1 MMLQNNPILK
11 SKIRQLWDKFW
22 AGGIANPLT
31 AIEQITYLLFIKRL
45 DDLDLKQQAD
55 ADFTD
60 ETFTSRFLGTWVPPE
75 YRFTSDKEDPKEA
88 EEEKA
93 EREKPFEINKE
104 TLRWSN
110 FRRMQAEEMLNH
122 VQGKVFPFLKD
133 INGRESH
140 FTDHMKNAVFMIAKP
155 SLLVEAVKTIDAI
168 FEEIEKDSREK
179 GQAFQDIQGDVYEHL
194 LSEIATAGKN
204 GQFRTPRHIIKLMA
218 ELVQPQ
224 LGHRIADPACGT
236 GGFLLG
242 VYQYVVTQLAFKKGA
257 KKLQADEDGF
267 KRTSVSAGLTEKAKH
282 ILNESLWGYDFDST
296 MVRLGLMNL
305 MMHGI
310 DEPHVDYKDTLSK
323 SFNEP
328 SHYDIVM
335 ANPPFTGSIDKGDI
349 NEALSLKTTKT
360 ELLFIETIYRLLKK
374 GGTAGIIVPQGVLF
388 GSAKA
393 FVEARKILLDRCD
406 LKAVI
411 TMPSGV
417 FKPYAGV
424 STAILIFTKV
434 YDKEDKV
441 TEPATEHIWF
451 YDMKSDGYSLDDK
464 RNKLKLPDGKDDF
477 GDLQDIVEKFKKR
490 SPKKDT
496 DRKKKCF
503 VVPRQEIVDEKYDL
517 SLSRYKE
524 DVFEEIEYEKP
535 GVILEKLLVSE
546 VGEKFDE
553 KALDKIQGGIVKE
566 LLELK
571 GMVVG

>member
-1 MMLQNNPILK
+1 MLQNNPVLE
-11 SKIRQLWDKFW
+11 SKIHQLWNKFW
-22 AGGIANPLT
+22 SGGIANPLT
-31 AIEQITYLLFIKRL
+31 AIEQITYLLFMKRL

-55 ADFTD
+55 AEFTGD
-60 ETFTSRFLGTWVPPE
+60 AFTSRFKGVWVPPE
-75 YRFTSDKEDPKEA
+75 HRDKSKKDQKLFA
-88 EEEKA
+88 VKKA
-93 EREKPFEINKE
+93 D
-104 TLRWSN
+104 LRWSE
-110 FRRMQAEEMLNH
+110 FKHMQTEAMLTH
-122 VQGKVFPFLKD
+122 VQSKVFPFLKD
-133 INGRESH
+133 INGQSSNFSR
-140 FTDHMKNAVFMIAKP
+140 HMKNAVFIIPKP
-155 SLLVEAVKTIDAI
+155 SLLYEAVKTIDEI
-168 FEEIEKDSREK
+168 FDEIEKDSLEK

-242 VYQYVVTQLAFKKGA
+242 AYQYMVTRLALKKGA
-257 KKLQADEDGF
+257 KNLQTDDDGF
-267 KRTSVSAGLTEKAKH
+267 KRISVSAGLTEKAKT
-282 ILNESLWGYDFDST
+282 ILNESLWGYDIDST

-328 SHYDIVM
+328 NQYNIVM

-349 NEALSLKTTKT
+349 NEVLSLKTTKT
-360 ELLFIETIYRLLKK
+360 ELLFIETIYTLLKK

-393 FVEARKILLDRCD
+393 FVEARKILVDRCD

-441 TEPATEHIWF
+441 TEPATEHVWF
-451 YDMKSDGYSLDDK
+451 YEMVSDGYSLDDK
-464 RNKLKLPDGKDDF
+464 RNKLEGF

-490 SPKKDT
+490 DPKKDK

-535 GVILEKLLVSE
+535 EVILEKLLVSE
-546 VGEKFDE
+546 VGENLDE
-553 KALDKIQGGIVKE
+553 KTLSGIQDGIVKE
-566 LLELK
+566 LIELK
-571 GMVVG
+571 GMVG

>member
-1 MMLQNNPILK
+1 MLQNNPILK
-11 SKIRQLWDKFW
+11 SKIDQLWDKFW
-22 AGGIANPLT
+22 SGGIANPLT
-31 AIEQITYLLFIKRL
+31 AIEQITYLLFMKRL

-55 ADFTD
+55 ANFTGD
-60 ETFTSRFLGTWVPPE
+60 AFTSRFAGMWVPPE
-75 YRFTSDKEDPKEA
+75 HRDKSKKDQKPFAVKKED
-88 EEEKA
+88 
-93 EREKPFEINKE
+93 
-104 TLRWSN
+104 LRWSE
-110 FRRMQAEEMLNH
+110 FKRMQTEEMLTH

-179 GQAFQDIQGDVYEHL
+179 GQAFQDIQGDVYEYL

-242 VYQYVVTQLAFKKGA
+242 AFQYIVTQLAFRKGA

-267 KRTSVSAGLTEKAKH
+267 KRTSVSAGLNEKAKH

-310 DEPHVDYKDTLSK
+310 DEPHIDYKDTLSK

-393 FVEARKILLDRCD
+393 FVEARKILVDRCD

-411 TMPSGV
+411 TMPNGV

-441 TEPATEHIWF
+441 TEPATEHVWF

-464 RNKLKLPDGKDDF
+464 RNKLEGY
-477 GDLQDIVEKFKKR
+477 GDLQDIVENFKKR
-490 SPKKDT
+490 DPKKDT
-496 DRKKKCF
+496 DRIQKCF
-503 VVPRQEIVDEKYDL
+503 VVPRQEVVDEKYDL

-524 DVFEEIEYEKP
+524 EVFEEIEYEKP
-535 GVILEKLLVSE
+535 AAILHKLLESE
-546 VGEKFDE
+546 VGKDFDE
-553 KALDKIQGGIVKE
+553 KTLTGIRGGIVKE
-566 LLELK
+566 LLELS
-571 GMVVG
+571 GMVETK